1 MVSDQENKELLANQ
15 KPKWYILMP
24 SSSFYMV
31 WQLIMIILIGYFATY
46 IPFEIAFLAINDTV
60 FCTSIDYAIDAMFVF
75 DIILNFFTAFEIE
88 KTKRMEISLK
98 VISISYLSSW
108 FLIDVIATFPF

>member
-1 MVSDQENKELLANQ
+1 
-15 KPKWYILMP
+15 MP
-24 SSSFYMV
+24 SSSFYIV

-60 FCTSIDYAIDAMFVF
+60 FRTSIDYAIDSMFVL

>member
-1 MVSDQENKELLANQ
+1 
-15 KPKWYILMP
+15 
-24 SSSFYMV
+24 
-31 WQLIMIILIGYFATY
+31 MIILIGYFATY
-46 IPFEIAFLAINDTV
+46 IPFEISFLAINDTA
-60 FCTSIDYAIDAMFVF
+60 FRTSIDYVIDAMFVF